1 MKRREILR
9 YTAYFTGYAVTAP
22 LTSAI
27 LSGCKA
33 EPAAPDYAPVFLSEE
48 AFKNVSALIDV
59 MLPATATPGAKE
71 LGVPQFVDL
80 VLQTYSEDKTRQ
92 KIQSG
97 LTSWTGA
104 IAQQQGKPYH
114 ELAPAEQLR
123 LLNELDATARTQDEK
138 LAGPELSAD
147 EKEDLA
153 PWWFMLKDLVI
164 GGYFSTQKM
173 GTEVLAYDPVPGV
186 YEGCIPLASGQA
198 NWSL

>member
-33 EPAAPDYAPVFLSEE
+33 EPAAPGYAPVFWSEE
-48 AFKNVSALIDV
+48 AFKNVSALVDV
-59 MLPATATPGAKE
+59 MLPATQTPGAKE

-80 VLQTYSEDKTRQ
+80 VLQTYTEDKNQQ
-92 KIQSG
+92 KIRTG
-97 LTSWTGA
+97 LTTWTGEMA
-104 IAQQQGKPYH
+104 SQQGKPYH
-114 ELAPAEQLR
+114 ELDPGEQLR
-123 LLNELDATARTQDEK
+123 LLNELDAAARAQDEK

-147 EKEDLA
+147 EKEALA
-153 PWWFMLKDLVI
+153 PWWLLLKDLVI

-186 YEGCIPLASGQA
+186 YEGCIPLAPGQA